1 MFKTLD
7 LPKNFSKK
15 IFSLFSLSL
24 FLGAPSEA
32 GILDL
37 NDSELLVQTII
48 NEASKTMG
56 KIVEASDVKWEW
68 GPRSQYDPVRKLIS
82 LNKERFKGISLAFVT
97 AHEYA
102 HHVQY
107 SKDGEWKKNTLRT
120 ELQADCYAGIILA
133 SIPKIS
139 FNNDEVRDLL
149 DTAKFVGDDDYD
161 DPDHHG
167 SPENRYLA
175 FLSGLRFGNT
185 TGQYKDKYF
194 KMFCLA
200 K

>member
-56 KIVEASDVKWEW
+56 KLVEASEVKWEW

-82 LNKERFKGISLAFVT
+82 LNKERFKGISLAFVI

-102 HHVQY
+102 HHVQ
-107 SKDGEWKKNTLRT
+107 
-120 ELQADCYAGIILA
+120 
-133 SIPKIS
+133 
-139 FNNDEVRDLL
+139 
-149 DTAKFVGDDDYD
+149 
-161 DPDHHG
+161 
-167 SPENRYLA
+167 
-175 FLSGLRFGNT
+175 
-185 TGQYKDKYF
+185 
-194 KMFCLA
+194 
-200 K
+200 